1 MIRRPLVRL
10 CVAFLALGFV
20 PAPGRASDAT
30 VTIDNFTFAPQRLVI
45 DRGTRVTWV
54 NHDDIPHTVFS
65 REHPADQHSPPLDT
79 DDSYSFVFDTPGTY
93 GFFCSL
99 HPHMQSEVVV
109 R

>member
-1 MIRRPLVRL
+1 
-10 CVAFLALGFV
+10 
-20 PAPGRASDAT
+20 
-30 VTIDNFTFAPQRLVI
+30 
-45 DRGTRVTWV
+45 
-54 NHDDIPHTVFS
+54 VFS